1 MEGRILYVMEVKA
14 NHLNNHE
21 EDQEDQEDEESQK
34 LPREDGE
41 ADHKHDNRVV
51 TQAL

>member
-1 MEGRILYVMEVKA
+1 MEGRIQYAMEVKA

-21 EDQEDQEDEESQK
+21 EDQEDQEDEEPQK

-41 ADHKHDNRVV
+41 ADLEIENRVV
-51 TQAL
+51 TQAP